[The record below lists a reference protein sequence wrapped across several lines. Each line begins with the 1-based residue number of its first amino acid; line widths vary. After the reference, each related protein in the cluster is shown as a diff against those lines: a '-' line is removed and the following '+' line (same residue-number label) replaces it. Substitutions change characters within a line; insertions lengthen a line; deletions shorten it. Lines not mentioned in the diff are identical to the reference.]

1 MAVSAFKM
9 LGFFIGF
16 FLMEGLVSSAKFD
29 ELFQPSW
36 AQDHFAYEGELLR
49 LKLDSYSGK

>member
-1 MAVSAFKM
+1 MV
-9 LGFFIGF
+9 
-16 FLMEGLVSSAKFD
+16 GLVSSVKFD

-36 AQDHFAYEGELLR
+36 AQDHLAYEGELLR